1 MKIKK
6 LVSCLLLAAL
16 VCCTALTG
24 CSDKGSMFS
33 DMKEISQI
41 TSAEFAAEGDISMKS
56 EEEDITMHFT
66 MDGKTNGKDCA
77 VSMSFSSGALTITL
91 DDFIRMTNNT
101 LYINQSS
108 LPSMLTGTDQIDG
121 MKTWISTPV
130 NAADDET
137 RAMSQSFSN
146 TLIDSLEKIC
156 KDQDITKDGDA
167 WTLNIPGEKLVSFS
181 GAALDEID
189 ANISSWYDLYVDLL
203 EVSGSDEILKE
214 YSAFTGEED
223 EGDTEDEGSKEEA
236 DEKTD
241 DNDDSDDIIQS
252 LKDDKEDN
260 LNTWKDM
267 STSLRDSLKDLD
279 ASITKKETTAS
290 AGMSV
295 SLTGKKGAR
304 TAKESVSFRF
314 ENNEGSENAGS
325 MSVSISQN
333 LTETADIS
341 IEAPDAS
348 DVMTMEEYSGIMSD
362 YFGSYSDYDTG
373 LSEEE
378 EQAILSSLKEDQLY
392 LSNTQD
398 DTDDENDLT
407 PCVITVDPKIYTLDQ
422 QIGDYGLNLEITG
435 KDSAYAS
442 IMYEAG
448 NLEKDL
454 KDYYLPEGVSCSTLS
469 TDAGDVLWYT
479 DTETDEG
486 YVYTYFGLQLDKNSY
501 LLGMTFSETDD
512 KLDAETCIK
521 GMFKNI
527 QPYETAPG
535 SL

>member
-24 CSDKGSMFS
+24 CSGKGSMFS

-56 EEEDITMHFT
+56 EEEDITVHFT

-108 LPSMLTGTDQIDG
+108 LLSMLTGAGQIDD

-130 NAADDET
+130 NAADDEI

-156 KDQDITKDGDA
+156 KDQDIAKDGDT
-167 WTLNIPGEKLVSFS
+167 WTLNITGEKLASFA

-203 EVSGSDEILKE
+203 EASGSDEILEE
-214 YSAFTGEED
+214 YSAFAGD
-223 EGDTEDEGSKEEA
+223 E
-236 DEKTD
+236 
-241 DNDDSDDIIQS
+241 DDSDDIIQS

-260 LNTWKDM
+260 LNTWKEM

-295 SLTGKKGAR
+295 SLAGKKGTR

-314 ENNEGSENAGS
+314 ENNGSSENAGS

-362 YFGSYSDYDTG
+362 YFGSYSDYDAG
-373 LSEEE
+373 LGEEE
-378 EQAILSSLKEDQLY
+378 EQAILSSLKEDQFY
-392 LSNTQD
+392 LFNTQD
-398 DTDDENDLT
+398 DTDDTNDLT

-422 QIGDYGLNLEITG
+422 QIGDYGLDLEITG

-454 KDYYLPEGVSCSTLS
+454 KDYYLPKGVSCSTLS
-469 TDAGDVLWYT
+469 TDAGDILWYT
-479 DTETDEG
+479 DAATDEG
-486 YVYTYFGLQLDKNSY
+486 YVYTYFGLQFDKNSY

-521 GMFKNI
+521 GMFKAI
-527 QPYETAPG
+527 QPYEAAPR
-535 SL
+535 